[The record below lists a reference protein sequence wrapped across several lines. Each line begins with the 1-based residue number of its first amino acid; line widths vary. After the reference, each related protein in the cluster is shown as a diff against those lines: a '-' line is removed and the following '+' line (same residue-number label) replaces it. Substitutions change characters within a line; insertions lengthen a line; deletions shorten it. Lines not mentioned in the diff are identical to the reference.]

1 MGGERNERRF
11 QINEERKMSDDDL
24 KKELDRLRS
33 ENAALKKGAATGIT
47 MKVSEKGGLSVY
59 GMGRF
64 PITLYKEQ
72 WLKLLDMTDEIRA
85 FIAANE
91 GTLKSKG

>member
-47 MKVSEKGGLSVY
+47 MNRKFG
-59 GMGRF
+59 
-64 PITLYKEQ
+64 
-72 WLKLLDMTDEIRA
+72 
-85 FIAANE
+85 
-91 GTLKSKG
+91 